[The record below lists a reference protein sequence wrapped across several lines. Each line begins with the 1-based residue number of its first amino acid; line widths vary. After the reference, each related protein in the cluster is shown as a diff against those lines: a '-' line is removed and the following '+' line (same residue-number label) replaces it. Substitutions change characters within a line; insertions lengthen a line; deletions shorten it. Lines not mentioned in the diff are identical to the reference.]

1 MAQQDNFSPVVV
13 DAFGIAEAY
22 AKEHM
27 SGAID
32 PAHIL
37 KALLH
42 KDIGL
47 VSFIEKTLQQDYYY
61 LLDWADMR
69 IKMIKKNPDG
79 GKSIKF
85 NALTKAVVSEA
96 DSIRQARKEDM
107 INEYHLLVAV
117 VTPGVGFTFE
127 QLKTLPLQ
135 KEEIMNAIGTGGS
148 INAAVNVNVASKGSK
163 VSSLKNIGSY
173 CIHKN
178 QKQADGKIDVVVGFE
193 KELEQIYEIL
203 SRKTKSNILIT
214 GESGVGKTSLVNAF
228 VQAIANNSVP
238 SFLQNAQVYELDT
251 IALSIGISYKS
262 EIEGRMKKILE
273 ELSSMDNA
281 ILVIESFDKLM
292 DKQGTL
298 NGTINLLKA
307 SLNEGLLCICTSSV
321 EGFTKNIETDKEIT
335 GKFEH
340 IIIEEPSVERS
351 KTILETVI
359 KSFEEYHGLKAS
371 SDFIDNAIRL
381 AKRYFSEKHL
391 PDSAIDII
399 DRTMALLR
407 IENDKNAEQ
416 KQEEVEVKHLMEVVS
431 QKTGIPLGNVQAA
444 ERDRLVNAEDI
455 LKKRVVGQDHAIKA
469 VLDSIYE
476 SRSGLNKKGQPIGS
490 FFFLGPTGTGKTELA
505 KSLAEFLF
513 QDDTAILRFDMSEY
527 KEEHSVA
534 LLYGAPPGY
543 VGYEEGGLLVNQI
556 RQKPYSI
563 VLFDE
568 IEKAHRSVF
577 DLFLQILDEGKL
589 HDRLGRV
596 GDFSNALIIFT
607 SNIGSQYVF
616 DQFAKNIVPT
626 HNDMLE
632 VMQGH
637 FRPEF
642 LARLTEIVPFAPINE
657 KIVTMI
663 FNIHLKGLLKTLDEQ
678 KITLHVDDKAVH
690 KIAMSGFNAQYG
702 ARPILGILR
711 KDIRRPLSKMII
723 SGELKEGDNVTLT
736 IDAQDELKWDVSHSE
751 QL

>member
-1 MAQQDNFSPVVV
+1 MLNNFSDSTLEV
-13 DAFGIAEAY
+13 FQIAEAY
-22 AKEHM
+22 AKENM
-27 SGAID
+27 NAAIE

-42 KDIGL
+42 KDVGL
-47 VSFIEKTLQQDYYY
+47 VSFIEKSLNADYYY
-61 LLDWADMR
+61 ILDWADMR
-69 IKMIKKNPDG
+69 IKMSKKNYDSSPQKG
-79 GKSIKF
+79 LSP
-85 NALTKAVVSEA
+85 LSKAVVNEA
-96 DSIRQARKEDM
+96 DSVRVALKKESIDPVS
-107 INEYHLLVAV
+107 LLIAI

-135 KEEIMNAIGTGGS
+135 KEDIMAVCGNFGEGQT
-148 INAAVNVNVASKGSK
+148 NAANNSTTRTKNNGNKNVAT
-163 VSSLKNIGSY
+163 Y
-173 CIHKN
+173 CIWKN
-178 QKQADGKIDVVVGFE
+178 QEQIEGKLPEAVGFE
-193 KELEQIYEIL
+193 KELNEIFGIL
-203 SRKTKSNILIT
+203 GRKTKANILIT
-214 GESGVGKTSLVNAF
+214 GESGVGKTTLIHAL
-228 VQAIANNSVP
+228 VQAIVAGRVP
-238 SFLQNAQVYELDT
+238 TFLQNAQVYELDT
-251 IALSIGISYKS
+251 IALSIGVSYKS
-262 EIEGRMKKILE
+262 EIESRMKKILD
-273 ELSSMDNA
+273 ELSDMDNA
-281 ILVIESFDKLM
+281 ILVIESFDQLM
-292 DKQGTL
+292 DKQGAL

-307 SLNEGLLCICTSSV
+307 SLNQGLLCVCTSSI

-335 GKFEH
+335 GKFER
-340 IIIEEPSVERS
+340 IILEEPSIES
-351 KTILETVI
+351 TEIILQAVI
-359 KSFEEYHGLKAS
+359 KSFEEFHKLKAS
-371 SDFIDNAIRL
+371 DDLLINAIRL

-391 PDSAIDII
+391 PESAIDLI
-399 DRTMALLR
+399 DRTMALLK
-407 IENDKNAEQ
+407 IKNDLHPNERKEIVG
-416 KQEEVEVKHLMEVVS
+416 VEHLKEVVS
-431 QKTGIPLGNVQAA
+431 QKTGIPLGDVQAA
-444 ERDRLVNAEDI
+444 ERERLVNAEEI

-513 QDDTAILRFDMSEY
+513 QDETAILRFDMSEY

-607 SNIGSQYVF
+607 SNIGSQYIF
-616 DQFAKNIVPT
+616 EQFEKGLVPT

-632 VMQGH
+632 VMQGY

-657 KIVTMI
+657 KIVTVI
-663 FNIHLKGLLKTLDEQ
+663 FNIHLKGLLKTLSEQ
-678 KITLHVDDKAVH
+678 NITLQVDEKAIH
-690 KIAMSGFNAQYG
+690 KIAINGFNAQYG

-723 SGELKEGDNVTLT
+723 SGELRESDHVTLAL
-736 IDAQDELKWDVSHSE
+736 DERNELKWEIIHHE
-751 QL
+751 

>member
-1 MAQQDNFSPVVV
+1 MTNKLEGFDESAIEVFQ
-13 DAFGIAEAY
+13 IAEAY
-22 AKEHM
+22 AKENM
-27 SGAID
+27 NAAIE

-47 VSFIEKTLQQDYYY
+47 VSFIEKTLDADYYY
-61 LLDWADMR
+61 ILEWADMR
-69 IKMIKKNPDG
+69 IKMSKKSSDSSM
-79 GKSIKF
+79 KSF
-85 NALTKAVVSEA
+85 SALTKAVVSEA
-96 DSIRQARKEDM
+96 DSIRANSKKDS
-107 INEYHLLVAV
+107 IDPISLLIAV

-135 KEEIMNAIGTGGS
+135 KENIVAACDSQNGKITTSSNTETKKHLKSSGGKS
-148 INAAVNVNVASKGSK
+148 IEAYCI
-163 VSSLKNIGSY
+163 LKN
-173 CIHKN
+173 
-178 QKQADGKIDVVVGFE
+178 QQQADGKLSESIGFE
-193 KELEQIYEIL
+193 DELGEIYGIL
-203 SRKTKSNILIT
+203 GRKTKSNILIT
-214 GESGVGKTSLVNAF
+214 GESGVGKTALVNAF
-228 VQAIANNSVP
+228 VQAITNGKVP
-238 SFLQNAQVYELDT
+238 TYLQNAQVYELDT
-251 IALSIGISYKS
+251 IALSIGVSYKS
-262 EIEGRMKKILE
+262 EIEGRMKKILD
-273 ELSSMDNA
+273 ELSDKDNA

-307 SLNEGLLCICTSSV
+307 SLNQGLLCICTSSI

-335 GKFEH
+335 GKFER
-340 IIIEEPSVERS
+340 IIIEEPSVDATD
-351 KTILETVI
+351 TILQTVV
-359 KSFEEYHGLKAS
+359 KSFETFHNLKVAD
-371 SDFIDNAIRL
+371 DFTINSIRL

-391 PDSAIDII
+391 PDSAIDLI
-399 DRTMALLR
+399 DRTMALLK
-407 IENDKNAEQ
+407 IKNDLNPDDK
-416 KQEEVEVKHLMEVVS
+416 KDIVCVEHLMEVVS

-513 QDDTAILRFDMSEY
+513 QDDTAILR
-527 KEEHSVA
+527 
-534 LLYGAPPGY
+534 Y

-663 FNIHLKGLLKTLDEQ
+663 FNIHLKGLLKTLKEQ
-678 KITLHVDDKAVH
+678 NITLTVDDKAVH

-723 SGELKEGDNVTLT
+723 SGELKDGDNVTLT
-736 IDAQDELKWDVSHSE
+736 IDEKDELKWDILHLE
-751 QL
+751 

>member
-1 MAQQDNFSPVVV
+1 MSDNLNESAIDVFQ
-13 DAFGIAEAY
+13 IAEAY
-22 AKEHM
+22 AKENM
-27 SGAID
+27 NAAIE
-32 PAHIL
+32 PAHVL

-47 VSFIEKTLQQDYYY
+47 VSFIEKTLNADYYY
-61 LLDWADMR
+61 ILEWADMR
-69 IKMIKKNPDG
+69 IKMSKKSSDASL
-79 GKSIKF
+79 KSF
-85 NALTKAVVSEA
+85 SALTKAVISEA
-96 DSIRQARKEDM
+96 DSIRANSKKESIDP
-107 INEYHLLVAV
+107 ISLLIAIA
-117 VTPGVGFTFE
+117 TPGVGFTYE
-127 QLKTLPLQ
+127 QMKTLPLQ
-135 KEEIMNAIGTGGS
+135 KEDIVAACSAQDGKITVQSKIETGKH
-148 INAAVNVNVASKGSK
+148 SKGSGC
-163 VSSLKNIGSY
+163 KNIESY
-173 CIHKN
+173 CILKN
-178 QKQADGKIDVVVGFE
+178 QQQVDGKLSKSIGFE
-193 KELEQIYEIL
+193 NELGEIYGIL
-203 SRKTKSNILIT
+203 GRKTKSNILIT
-214 GESGVGKTSLVNAF
+214 GESGVGKTALVNAF
-228 VQAIANNSVP
+228 VQAIADGKAP
-238 SFLQNAQVYELDT
+238 TYLQNAQVYELDT
-251 IALSIGISYKS
+251 IALSIGVSYKS
-262 EIEGRMKKILE
+262 EIEGRMKKILD
-273 ELSSMDNA
+273 ELSDKDNA

-298 NGTINLLKA
+298 SGTVNLLKA
-307 SLNEGLLCICTSSV
+307 SLNQGLLCICTSSI

-335 GKFEH
+335 GKFER
-340 IIIEEPSVERS
+340 IIIEEPSVDAAE
-351 KTILETVI
+351 TILQTVV
-359 KSFEEYHGLKAS
+359 KSFEAFHNLKVS
-371 SDFIDNAIRL
+371 GDFTINSIRL

-391 PDSAIDII
+391 PDSAIDLI
-399 DRTMALLR
+399 DRTMALLK
-407 IENDKNAEQ
+407 IKNDLNPEDK
-416 KQEEVEVKHLMEVVS
+416 KDIVCVEHLMEVVS

-444 ERDRLVNAEDI
+444 ERDRLVNAEEI

-616 DQFAKNIVPT
+616 DQFERNIVPT

-663 FNIHLKGLLKTLDEQ
+663 FNIHLKGLLKTLKEQ
-678 KITLHVDDKAVH
+678 NITLTVDDKAVR

-723 SGELKEGDNVTLT
+723 SGELKDGDSVTLT
-736 IDAQDELKWDVSHSE
+736 IDEKSELKWNISHLE
-751 QL
+751 

>member
-1 MAQQDNFSPVVV
+1 MLNNFSDRTLEV
-13 DAFGIAEAY
+13 FQIAEAY
-22 AKEHM
+22 AKENM
-27 SGAID
+27 NAAIE

-42 KDIGL
+42 KDVGL
-47 VSFIEKTLQQDYYY
+47 VSFIEKSLNADYYY
-61 LLDWADMR
+61 ILDWADMR
-69 IKMIKKNPDG
+69 IKMSKKNYDSSPQKG
-79 GKSIKF
+79 LSP
-85 NALTKAVVSEA
+85 LSKAVVNEA
-96 DSIRQARKEDM
+96 DSVRVALKKESIDPVS
-107 INEYHLLVAV
+107 LLIAI

-135 KEEIMNAIGTGGS
+135 KEDIMAVCGNFGEGQT
-148 INAAVNVNVASKGSK
+148 NAANNSTTRTKNNGNKNVAT
-163 VSSLKNIGSY
+163 Y
-173 CIHKN
+173 CIWKN
-178 QKQADGKIDVVVGFE
+178 QEQIEGKLPEAVGFE
-193 KELEQIYEIL
+193 KELNEIFGIL
-203 SRKTKSNILIT
+203 GRKTKANILIT
-214 GESGVGKTSLVNAF
+214 GESGVGKTTLIHAL
-228 VQAIANNSVP
+228 VQAIVAGRVP
-238 SFLQNAQVYELDT
+238 TFLQNAQVYELDT
-251 IALSIGISYKS
+251 IALSIGVSYKS
-262 EIEGRMKKILE
+262 EIESRMKKILD
-273 ELSSMDNA
+273 ELSDMDNA
-281 ILVIESFDKLM
+281 ILVIESFDQLM
-292 DKQGTL
+292 DKQGAL

-307 SLNEGLLCICTSSV
+307 SLNQGLLCVCTSSI

-335 GKFEH
+335 GKFER
-340 IIIEEPSVERS
+340 IILEEPSIES
-351 KTILETVI
+351 TEIILQAVI
-359 KSFEEYHGLKAS
+359 KSFEEFHKLKAS
-371 SDFIDNAIRL
+371 DDLLINAIRL

-391 PDSAIDII
+391 PESAIDLI
-399 DRTMALLR
+399 DRTMALLK
-407 IENDKNAEQ
+407 IKNDLHPNERKEIVG
-416 KQEEVEVKHLMEVVS
+416 VEHLKEVVS
-431 QKTGIPLGNVQAA
+431 QKTGIPLGDVQAA
-444 ERDRLVNAEDI
+444 ERERLVNAEEI

-513 QDDTAILRFDMSEY
+513 QDETAILRFDMSEY

-607 SNIGSQYVF
+607 SNIGSQYIF
-616 DQFAKNIVPT
+616 EQFEKGLVPT

-632 VMQGH
+632 VMQGY

-657 KIVTMI
+657 KIVTVI
-663 FNIHLKGLLKTLDEQ
+663 FNIHLKGLLKTLSEQ
-678 KITLHVDDKAVH
+678 NITLQVDEKAIH
-690 KIAMSGFNAQYG
+690 KIAINGFNAQYG

-723 SGELKEGDNVTLT
+723 SGELREGDHVTLAL
-736 IDAQDELKWDVSHSE
+736 DERNELKWEIIHHE
-751 QL
+751 

>member
-1 MAQQDNFSPVVV
+1 MTNKLEGFDENAIEVFQ
-13 DAFGIAEAY
+13 IAEAY
-22 AKEHM
+22 AKENM
-27 SGAID
+27 SAAIE

-47 VSFIEKTLQQDYYY
+47 VSFIEKTLDADYYY
-61 LLDWADMR
+61 ILEWADMR
-69 IKMIKKNPDG
+69 IKMSKKSADSSM
-79 GKSIKF
+79 KSF
-85 NALTKAVVSEA
+85 SALTKAVVSEA
-96 DSIRQARKEDM
+96 DSIRANSKKESIDPVS
-107 INEYHLLVAV
+107 LLIAV

-135 KEEIMNAIGTGGS
+135 KESILAASASQNVSIGS
-148 INAAVNVNVASKGSK
+148 SSNVETKKRQKSSGSK
-163 VSSLKNIGSY
+163 NIEAYCVLKN
-173 CIHKN
+173 
-178 QKQADGKIDVVVGFE
+178 QQQAEGKLSESIGFE
-193 KELEQIYEIL
+193 KQLGEIYGIL
-203 SRKTKSNILIT
+203 GRKTKSNILIT
-214 GESGVGKTSLVNAF
+214 GESGVGKTALINAF
-228 VQAIANNSVP
+228 VQAIANANVP
-238 SFLQNAQVYELDT
+238 TYLQNAQVYELDT
-251 IALSIGISYKS
+251 IALSIGVTYKS
-262 EIEGRMKKILE
+262 EIEGRMKKILD
-273 ELSSMDNA
+273 ELSDKDNA

-298 NGTINLLKA
+298 YGTINLLKA
-307 SLNEGLLCICTSSV
+307 SLNQGLLCICTSSI
-321 EGFTKNIETDKEIT
+321 EGFTKNIEIDKEIT
-335 GKFEH
+335 GKFER
-340 IIIEEPSVERS
+340 IIIEEPSVDS
-351 KTILETVI
+351 TQTILQTVV
-359 KSFEEYHGLKAS
+359 KSFEEFHQLKIS
-371 SDFIDNAIRL
+371 DDFIANSIRL

-391 PDSAIDII
+391 PDSAIDLI
-399 DRTMALLR
+399 DRTMALLK
-407 IENDKNAEQ
+407 IKNDLNPDDK
-416 KQEEVEVKHLMEVVS
+416 KEVVDVEHLMEVVS

-616 DQFAKNIVPT
+616 EQFGKNIVPT

-663 FNIHLKGLLKTLDEQ
+663 FNIHLKGLLKTLKEQ
-678 KITLHVDDKAVH
+678 NITLTVDDKAVH

-723 SGELKEGDNVTLT
+723 SGELRDGDSVTLT
-736 IDAQDELKWDVSHSE
+736 IDEKEELKWDILHVE
-751 QL
+751 

>member
-1 MAQQDNFSPVVV
+1 MRDYFNENTIEIFQ
-13 DAFGIAEAY
+13 IAEAY
-22 AKEHM
+22 AKENM
-27 SGAID
+27 NVAIE
-32 PAHIL
+32 PAHVL

-42 KDIGL
+42 KDVGL
-47 VSFIEKTLQQDYYY
+47 VSFFEKTLDADYYY
-61 LLDWADMR
+61 ILEWADMR
-69 IKMIKKNPDG
+69 IKMLKKSTEPLRVRNF
-79 GKSIKF
+79 S
-85 NALTKAVVSEA
+85 ALTKAVISEA
-96 DSIRQARKEDM
+96 DSIRVASKKEFVDAFS
-107 INEYHLLVAV
+107 LLIAI

-135 KEEIMNAIGTGGS
+135 KESVVAATEAQNGNLPESHKEKKKECSTGIGGKN
-148 INAAVNVNVASKGSK
+148 IKAYCI
-163 VSSLKNIGSY
+163 LKN
-173 CIHKN
+173 
-178 QKQADGKIDVVVGFE
+178 QQQADGLLSESVGFD
-193 KELEQIYEIL
+193 KELNEIYGIL
-203 SRKTKSNILIT
+203 GRKTKSNILIT
-214 GESGVGKTSLVNAF
+214 GESGVGKTALINAF
-228 VQAIANNSVP
+228 VQAIANNRVP
-238 SFLQNAQVYELDT
+238 TYLHNAQVYELDT

-273 ELSSMDNA
+273 ELATIDNA
-281 ILVIESFDKLM
+281 IFVIESFDKLM
-292 DKQGTL
+292 DKQSTL
-298 NGTINLLKA
+298 NGVVNLLKA
-307 SLNEGLLCICTSSV
+307 SLNQGLLCITTASV

-340 IIIEEPSVERS
+340 IIIDEPSIE
-351 KTILETVI
+351 KTDTILKNLILSYED
-359 KSFEEYHGLKAS
+359 FHGLKV
-371 SDFIDNAIRL
+371 SDDFTINAIRL
-381 AKRYFSEKHL
+381 AKRYFSEKYL
-391 PDSAIDII
+391 PDSAIDLI
-399 DRTMALLR
+399 DRTMALVK
-407 IENDKNAEQ
+407 IENDLTESDKIEI
-416 KQEEVEVKHLMEVVS
+416 VEVRHLMKVVS
-431 QKTGIPLGNVQAA
+431 QKTGIPLGHVQAA
-444 ERDRLVNAEDI
+444 ERDRLINAEEI

-469 VLDSIYE
+469 VLDAIYE
-476 SRSGLNKKGQPIGS
+476 SRSGLNKKGQPMGS

-513 QDDTAILRFDMSEY
+513 QDETAILRFDMSEY

-596 GDFSNALIIFT
+596 GDFSNSLIIFT

-616 DQFAKNIVPT
+616 DSFDKGVVPT
-626 HNDMLE
+626 HNDMLD

-663 FNIHLKGLLKTLDEQ
+663 FNIHLKGLLKTLAE
-678 KITLHVDDKAVH
+678 KNISLKVVDAAIH
-690 KIAMSGFNAQYG
+690 KIAMSGFNVQYG

-723 SGELKEGDNVTLT
+723 SGKLADGDGVVLTLDEGN
-736 IDAQDELKWDVSHSE
+736 ELKWE
-751 QL
+751 IKKLNN

>member
-107 INEYHLLVAV
+107 INEYHLLMAV

-678 KITLHVDDKAVH
+678 NISLHVDDKAIH

-723 SGELKEGDNVTLT
+723 SGKLKEGDSVTLT
-736 IDAQDELKWDVSHSE
+736 IDSHDELKWDISHSE

>member
-1 MAQQDNFSPVVV
+1 MTNKLEGFDESAIEVFQ
-13 DAFGIAEAY
+13 IAEAY
-22 AKEHM
+22 AKENM
-27 SGAID
+27 NAVIE

-47 VSFIEKTLQQDYYY
+47 VSFIEKKLDADYYY
-61 LLDWADMR
+61 LLEWADMR
-69 IKMIKKNPDG
+69 IKMSKKSSDSSQM
-79 GKSIKF
+79 KSF
-85 NALTKAVVSEA
+85 SALTKAVVSEA
-96 DSIRQARKEDM
+96 DSIRASSKKESIDP
-107 INEYHLLVAV
+107 ISLLIAV

-135 KEEIMNAIGTGGS
+135 KEGVVAACGAQSGKIGTVTEGGEKRPKS
-148 INAAVNVNVASKGSK
+148 SGSK
-163 VSSLKNIGSY
+163 SIEAYCILKN
-173 CIHKN
+173 
-178 QKQADGKIDVVVGFE
+178 QQQANGKLSESIGFE
-193 KELEQIYEIL
+193 YELGEIYGIL
-203 SRKTKSNILIT
+203 GRKTKSNILIT
-214 GESGVGKTSLVNAF
+214 GESGVGKTALVNAF
-228 VQAIANNSVP
+228 IQAIANGNVP
-238 SFLQNAQVYELDT
+238 TYLQNAQVYELDT
-251 IALSIGISYKS
+251 IALSIGVSYKS
-262 EIEGRMKKILE
+262 EIEGRMKKILD
-273 ELSSMDNA
+273 ELSDMDTA

-298 NGTINLLKA
+298 NGTINLLKS
-307 SLNEGLLCICTSSV
+307 SLNQGLLCICTSSI
-321 EGFTKNIETDKEIT
+321 EGFTKNIETDKEIAA
-335 GKFEH
+335 KFER
-340 IIIEEPSVERS
+340 IIVEEPSVEATD
-351 KTILETVI
+351 TILQTVI
-359 KSFEEYHGLKAS
+359 KSFETFHDLKAS
-371 SDFIDNAIRL
+371 EDFTRNSIRL

-391 PDSAIDII
+391 PDSAIDLI
-399 DRTMALLR
+399 DRTMALLK
-407 IENDKNAEQ
+407 IKNDLSPDDK
-416 KQEEVEVKHLMEVVS
+416 KEVVCVEHLMEVVS

-455 LKKRVVGQDHAIKA
+455 LKQRVVGQDHAIKA

-589 HDRLGRV
+589 HDRLGRA

-616 DQFAKNIVPT
+616 DQFGKNIVPT

-632 VMQGH
+632 VMQGY

-663 FNIHLKGLLKTLDEQ
+663 FNIHLKGLLKTLKEQ
-678 KITLHVDDKAVH
+678 NITFTVDDKAIR

-723 SGELKEGDNVTLT
+723 SGKLKDGDSVTLT
-736 IDAQDELKWDVSHSE
+736 LDEKDELMWDILHLE
-751 QL
+751 